1 MPQEQ
6 QYYHSISIHAP
17 TRGATNE
24 KIKKWQSEIISIH
37 APTRG
42 ATERKQNYEHDNIF
56 QSTLP
61 REERLSS
68 RKEKGL
74 YKDFNPRSHERSDN
88 LFLKQWI
95 STRNFN
101 PRSHERSDTAKCS
114 VICHQEFQSTLPRE
128 ERPDRHDQTDICCIF
143 QSTLPREERPC
154 QELQIDDLKNISI
167 HAPTRGATGGV
178 LCLIMSI

>member
-88 LFLKQWI
+88 PLSVL
-95 STRNFN
+95 
-101 PRSHERSDTAKCS
+101 CS
-114 VICHQEFQSTLPRE
+114 LAI
-128 ERPDRHDQTDICCIF
+128 IF
-143 QSTLPREERPC
+143 QSTLPREER
-154 QELQIDDLKNISI
+154 L
-167 HAPTRGATGGV
+167 
-178 LCLIMSI
+178 